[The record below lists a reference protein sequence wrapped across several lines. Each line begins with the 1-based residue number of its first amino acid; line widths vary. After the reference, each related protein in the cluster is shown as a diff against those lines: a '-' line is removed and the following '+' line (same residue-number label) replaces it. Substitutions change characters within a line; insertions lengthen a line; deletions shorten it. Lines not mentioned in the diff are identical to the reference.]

1 MDTLT
6 IIRNGDRQI
15 AMIEEDRLDL
25 NVRSIDLKAM
35 KDYDKASAVITDI
48 LDEAA
53 DGVDDMRTIILV
65 AQAFLSAYSDS
76 FDCIDDQSDVVANLH
91 RTVA

>member
-1 MDTLT
+1 VDTLT
-6 IIRNGDRQI
+6 IIRSGDRQI

-25 NVRSIDLKAM
+25 NVRSIDLKTM
-35 KDYDKASAVITDI
+35 KDYDKASAVIEEI
-48 LDEAA
+48 LADAA

-91 RTVA
+91 RVAS